1 MANIG
6 KVRFNHKFIGERVK
20 LTVQYR
26 INFDQ
31 CDKNSNVS
39 YRERI
44 RVYGDDTGVG
54 DFGNGGDDSIRG
66 GQMRN
71 GTVRSSGRSSITRTF
86 SKTFHRDNLDEDNSF
101 PNGLDDIRAR
111 VTLDPMPTCVPHK
124 SRRESNLVR
133 AHF

>member
-6 KVRFNHKFIGERVK
+6 RVGLKHKITGERVK
-20 LTVQYR
+20 LTVRYK
-26 INFDQ
+26 INFDL
-31 CDKNSNVS
+31 CDKRSNIS
-39 YRERI
+39 YREHI
-44 RVYGDDTGVG
+44 TVYGDDTGVG
-54 DFGNGGDDSIRG
+54 DFGNGGDDSISG

-71 GTVRSSGRSSITRTF
+71 GTVRSSGRSSIIRTF
-86 SKTFHRDNLDEDNSF
+86 SKTFHRDRLDEDNSF

-111 VTLDPMPTCVPHK
+111 VTLNPLPTCVPHK